1 MYLWKR
7 EVWGPKQQGKPLSQ
21 TSDAGS
27 LGVPLAF
34 HCLETS
40 ALFGHKCDL
49 LNDHKD
55 GN

>member
-1 MYLWKR
+1 MHLWKH

-34 HCLETS
+34 LCLETS
-40 ALFGHKCDL
+40 ALFGDVRDL